1 MNRFFKIILIGF
13 SIVLLAWILPD
24 TYHFITTKKVRYP
37 FIVYSPLLQD
47 FLIQDS
53 KDKNIFYNDTKGN
66 QYTSQQTDSL
76 VPTLYY
82 RQLLTDNRLPD
93 TLMGVAVDQQLIRRT
108 NFFFR
113 HSPRDINTKKVK
125 LYPLLES
132 RPKRIELSMPDDI
145 VRFTDSEIQFVD
157 MESNSINRKKSALF
171 QKVFDQKGVQLPIK
185 AIGGDPNAK
194 KDYDEGYFFTDSQ
207 NQLFHLKQMVGQPY
221 LKKIA
226 LDPSLKI
233 DQIFITEF
241 PNRSSFAFITDVN
254 HNFYVLTAPSYQ
266 LVKTAIPSFNPKED
280 AILIMGN
287 MFDWNV
293 KINNQ
298 HSITNY
304 ALSTKDFSLMQTLS
318 TPLQTTK
325 WEEATEYIFPFELKF
340 GSPLNKYFTP
350 YIINLSVLALFLN
363 LFLMF
368 VFVVLK
374 RKKMTSVAIIVSS
387 LCIVVGGLFSFI
399 PLLIYSK
406 L

>member
-1 MNRFFKIILIGF
+1 MNKLFKIILIGF

-24 TYHFITTKKVRYP
+24 TYHFITTKKVKYP
-37 FIVYSPLLQD
+37 FIVYSPVLQD
-47 FLIQDS
+47 FLVQDA
-53 KDKNIFYNDTKGN
+53 KDKNIFYNDTQGN

-93 TLMGVAVDQQLIRRT
+93 TLMGVSVNQHLIRKT

-113 HSPRDINTKKVK
+113 HSPRDINAKMVK

-145 VRFTDSEIQFVD
+145 VRFAESGIEFVD
-157 MESNSINRKKSALF
+157 METNTINSKKSALF
-171 QKVFDQKGVQLPIK
+171 QKVFTQKGVQLPIK
-185 AIGGDPNAK
+185 AIGGNANARK
-194 KDYDEGYFFTDSQ
+194 EYDEGYFFTDSQ

-226 LDPSLKI
+226 IDPSIII

-241 PNRSSFAFITDVN
+241 HNRSSFAFITDVD

-293 KINNQ
+293 KISNQ

-325 WEEATEYIFPFELKF
+325 WKAATEYIFPFELKF
-340 GSPLNKYFTP
+340 ISPLNKYFAP
-350 YIINLSVLALFLN
+350 HIVNLSFVALFLN
-363 LFLMF
+363 LFLTL
-368 VFVVLK
+368 VFVVLNR
-374 RKKMTSVAIIVSS
+374 RKTTSAPIIASS

-399 PLLIYSK
+399 PLLVYSK